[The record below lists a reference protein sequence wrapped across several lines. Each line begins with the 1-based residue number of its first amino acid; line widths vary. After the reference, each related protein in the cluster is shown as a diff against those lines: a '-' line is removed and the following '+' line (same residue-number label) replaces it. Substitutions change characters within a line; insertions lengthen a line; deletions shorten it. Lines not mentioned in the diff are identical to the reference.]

1 MSKYSKDK
9 PVSPEVANEAAK
21 IARGIQ
27 QPGQTKEQT
36 RLIAK
41 GIRKGIEQYKK
52 QQSTKTRELDKK
64 IKQVSRQQ
72 ASAGSQPE
80 AETSAEINPTAD
92 NGNKSRSW
100 LPWALLAIT
109 WAGLAVYA
117 ILLTE

>member
-1 MSKYSKDK
+1 MSKYSKNK
-9 PVSPEVANEAAK
+9 PVSPEVADEAAK

-36 RLIAK
+36 RLIAR

-72 ASAGSQPE
+72 ALMDSQQQIAAPAAPVSSE
-80 AETSAEINPTAD
+80 ERD
-92 NGNKSRSW
+92 DSRSW
-100 LPWALLAIT
+100 LPWVFLAIT
-109 WAGLAVYA
+109 WAGLVIYAV
-117 ILLTE
+117 L